1 MGVKGLL
8 QPSGSTVVTLR
19 SSWTGET
26 LSLTLDELMAMGQEL
41 VPDCN
46 TLLMTS
52 YSTAYGYLFRLN
64 HIDDI
69 TDLYLR
75 NDLVSGVDN
84 CIAYDQSI
92 NLSGSNVLYG
102 SKFHI
107 SDGIEAQSVA
117 WNLSTRNYEGKNYSY
132 DSNSN
137 ESLPPYIIYTTA
149 KYKNLYING
158 SLVDKN
164 TGGGAGSGYIGN
176 SLLSNKKMVGYN
188 APTSSAESTKTE
200 SVEDAKSKTTSGKPK
215 IGNGYAR
222 ITLLQEITPNP
233 PEEFLQDI
241 DAINGSGYVFKNW
254 QQPASLSYPVST
266 NTYYSTKS
274 HSFEHY
280 SYFNNNGFYALND
293 GCTLCMSSIYTV
305 YITKNNDKFTYTLNP
320 DLKAEI
326 YRTDDNKYYRWG
338 QCYSQTKAPY
348 YNNGP
353 VIFGILDD
361 YSPYWGKFV
370 PPYTFTTNNSGT
382 DYSKLHDLFR
392 NLKDHAR
399 NVNLFVD
406 GECWALASR

>member
-1 MGVKGLL
+1 MSWENINL
-8 QPSGSTVVTLR
+8 TIDNFI
-19 SSWTGET
+19 SS
-26 LSLTLDELMAMGQEL
+26 Q
-41 VPDCN
+41 
-46 TLLMTS
+46 
-52 YSTAYGYLFRLN
+52 
-64 HIDDI
+64 
-69 TDLYLR
+69 YLR
-75 NDLVSGVDN
+75 NNWFDYPANREENDIYIPGTNLKDIAIVDGEYHTIFDNGIFRVDFCANTYPDEYRLQCYYQNTIFIDTSSG
-84 CIAYDQSI
+84 
-92 NLSGSNVLYG
+92 G
-102 SKFHI
+102 
-107 SDGIEAQSVA
+107 
-117 WNLSTRNYEGKNYSY
+117 WTSY
-132 DSNSN
+132 DYL
-137 ESLPPYIIYTTA
+137 SLAFGIDSDTDQGQVMFVQHKTDWPSGWYAFYNISSSSTVSLENAYLAIT
-149 KYKNLYING
+149 G
-158 SLVDKN
+158 SIPDP
-164 TGGGAGSGYIGN
+164 TCGGGAGSGYIGN

-188 APTSSAESTKTE
+188 VPTSSAVSTKTE
-200 SVEDAKSKTTSGKPK
+200 SVEDAKNKATSGKPK

-222 ITLLQEITPNP
+222 ITLLQEIIPNP
-233 PEEFLQDI
+233 PDEFLQDI

-399 NVNLFVD
+399 NVNIFVD
-406 GECWALASR
+406 GECWALASN